1 MKEQEL
7 EQDLL
12 KKAFQ
17 IHGILNKRG
26 GVETS
31 NKMIHT
37 KDEVV
42 AKTTL
47 THSKAADLLKLLST
61 YGFIKFV
68 EMIEMQKIGLKCRS
82 NFYFHFN
89 LKPENIVQSIKEDI
103 KLSLDALQTNL
114 SRLGVYAGEPERQ
127 AAVDSIL
134 KADFMKASKP
144 KRSPKKAK
152 EVIETV
158 KEESNGNAEAESTTT
173 EE

>member
-26 GVETS
+26 GIETS
-31 NKMIHT
+31 NQLIHT

-47 THSKAADLLKLLST
+47 THSKASELLKLLSV
-61 YGFIKFV
+61 YGFIKF
-68 EMIEMQKIGLKCRS
+68 EEQEEMQKIGLKYRT
-82 NFYFHFN
+82 NFYFRFN
-89 LKPENIVQSIKEDI
+89 LKPENIVQSIMEDI

-114 SRLGVYAGEPERQ
+114 SRLGVYAGEMERQ